1 MDHPCHK
8 CGYSVEDG
16 RAFCSQC
23 GAPQIRVSTPE
34 PSGLAVAANGQPA
47 LSLDAPIDLAGRS
60 VPAFSTGIE
69 WRKAFRAC
77 GVAALVAVV
86 VTAVRLMVPPLA
98 VLGAGSLA
106 VILYRGRNQ
115 DWKINARSGVQLGAL
130 TGLLFSAISAVFAG
144 LTVGLLQAGGQ
155 TRQAMLDALQQLAT
169 RSHDPQVQAAL
180 DLLRTRE
187 GMANKLLVGIVILA
201 LVSIAVGSIAGALT
215 GAFFGRRN
223 HP

>member
-1 MDHPCHK
+1 
-8 CGYSVEDG
+8 
-16 RAFCSQC
+16 
-23 GAPQIRVSTPE
+23 
-34 PSGLAVAANGQPA
+34 
-47 LSLDAPIDLAGRS
+47 
-60 VPAFSTGIE
+60 
-69 WRKAFRAC
+69 
-77 GVAALVAVV
+77 
-86 VTAVRLMVPPLA
+86 MVPPLA

-144 LTVGLLQAGGQ
+144 LTIGLLQAGGQ

-187 GMANKLLVGIVILA
+187 GMANKLLVDIVILA
-201 LVSIAVGSIAGALT
+201 LVSIAAGSIAGALT